1 MRNQYWILAAA
12 FSLSVISQSKA
23 QISFGG
29 HPYGVD
35 RSTGLPEAPIAT
47 MPAVDVDALMAED
60 EQRMATARKGPYR
73 FGKSHAVEL
82 GLENSGVWHT
92 MSNGDRVWRLM
103 VACPGAFSI
112 NMEFHRFV
120 IPDGAQV
127 FIYNEV
133 GDVLGGFEAGSCP
146 GRDQL
151 GVDLLA
157 GDRVTVEYVEPARVA
172 GQGQL
177 SIGQVTHGYRDVFNQ
192 AKVLGESGSC
202 NNNVKCPE
210 GDPWRPQI
218 RSVAIMLD
226 GGGFCTGQLIN
237 NCNNDGT
244 PYFLTANHCL
254 EGTPTNNNFVYRFH
268 WESPQCAQNL
278 NGPMT
283 MSISGATRLYNNT
296 GSDVALLRLT
306 STPPASYNVFYTG
319 WDRSTSP
326 ATTGVVGIHHPAGDV
341 KKISFENQAVT
352 SQTWGSAQCWKVA
365 DWDDGTTE
373 GGSSGSGLWNMN
385 GLLIGQLFGGYAACG
400 NNLEDNYGK
409 FAVSYT
415 GLQQWLGS
423 CGTTLQGYPSAP
435 AGTEELALEGSILAW
450 PNPTTGQ
457 VTLSL
462 PTMGIGAYQ
471 VRVMDAVGRVVFT
484 GKVAAGTDRYGI
496 DLAGEPNGL
505 YLVEARSGGVQLQQR
520 LMLAR

>member
-1 MRNQYWILAAA
+1 MRTPTWIL
-12 FSLSVISQSKA
+12 SVFIALFATQQA
-23 QISFGG
+23 HGQLSFGG
-29 HPYGVD
+29 HPYGID
-35 RSTGLPEAPIAT
+35 RTNALPEAPLAM
-47 MPAVDVDALMAED
+47 MPEVDVTTLLAED
-60 EQRMATARKGPYR
+60 DARKAAGIKGPYR

-82 GLENSGVWHT
+82 GLENSGVWHS

-103 VACPGAFSI
+103 VQCPGAFSI
-112 NMEFHRFV
+112 NMTFHRFV

-127 FIYNEV
+127 FLYNEA
-133 GDVLGGFEAGSCP
+133 GDVLGGFEAGSNP
-146 GRDQL
+146 GHEQL

-172 GQGQL
+172 GQGAL
-177 SIGQVTHGYRDVFNQ
+177 SIGQVTHGYRDVFNMT
-192 AKVLGESGSC
+192 KVLGESGSC

-237 NCNNDGT
+237 NCNNDGV

-254 EGTPTNNNFVYRFH
+254 EGTPTNNTFVYRFN

-296 GSDVALLRLT
+296 TSDVALLRLT

-319 WDRSTSP
+319 WDRSTSTP
-326 ATTGVVGIHHPAGDV
+326 TGGVVGIHHPAGDV
-341 KKISFENQAVT
+341 KKISFENQAVS
-352 SQTWGSAQCWKVA
+352 SQTWGGAQCWKVN

-373 GGSSGSGLWNMN
+373 GGSSGSGLWNQN

-409 FAVSYT
+409 FSVSYA
-415 GLQQWLGS
+415 GLQTWLGD
-423 CGTTLQGYPSAP
+423 CGTTLAGYPA
-435 AGTEELALEGSILAW
+435 ADVGTNELTLDGTLTAW

-457 VTLSL
+457 VTLAL
-462 PTMGIGAYQ
+462 PVVGRGAYH
-471 VRVMDAVGRVVFT
+471 VRVMDAVGRVVYE
-484 GKVAAGTDRYGI
+484 GLSPAGSERYGI
-496 DLAGEPNGL
+496 DLADEPNGL
-505 YLVEARSGGVQLQQR
+505 YLVEARSGTVRLHQR

>member
-1 MRNQYWILAAA
+1 
-12 FSLSVISQSKA
+12 
-23 QISFGG
+23 
-29 HPYGVD
+29 
-35 RSTGLPEAPIAT
+35 
-47 MPAVDVDALMAED
+47 
-60 EQRMATARKGPYR
+60 
-73 FGKSHAVEL
+73 
-82 GLENSGVWHT
+82 
-92 MSNGDRVWRLM
+92 
-103 VACPGAFSI
+103 
-112 NMEFHRFV
+112 
-120 IPDGAQV
+120 
-127 FIYNEV
+127 
-133 GDVLGGFEAGSCP
+133 
-146 GRDQL
+146 
-151 GVDLLA
+151 
-157 GDRVTVEYVEPARVA
+157 
-172 GQGQL
+172 
-177 SIGQVTHGYRDVFNQ
+177 
-192 AKVLGESGSC
+192 
-202 NNNVKCPE
+202 
-210 GDPWRPQI
+210 
-218 RSVAIMLD
+218 
-226 GGGFCTGQLIN
+226 
-237 NCNNDGT
+237 
-244 PYFLTANHCL
+244 
-254 EGTPTNNNFVYRFH
+254 
-268 WESPQCAQNL
+268 
-278 NGPMT
+278 
-283 MSISGATRLYNNT
+283 
-296 GSDVALLRLT
+296 LT

-462 PTMGIGAYQ
+462 PTMGIGAYH